1 LQTYSLF
8 ELNEYV
14 RRILALNL
22 PDAVWVTCEIAQFN
36 ESRGNYFL
44 ELVEKS
50 EEDDKIIAR
59 TEAAIWS
66 ANYRQLRRKIG
77 KKLVDI
83 LQEGL
88 EVKVQVRV
96 SFHERYGLKMVIE
109 DIDPTY
115 TLGKLA
121 LKRQQTID
129 QLEKEGKLYQNA
141 ELALPT
147 VLQKIAILSSPT
159 AAGLQDFENQ
169 VRFNPY
175 QYYFQLDLFPTAMQ
189 GDRVSTEMRT
199 QLKKINKRYHEYD
212 AVVIIRGGGA
222 RLDLQ
227 AFNDYDLCVALA
239 ECPLPI
245 LTGIGHDIDETVADI
260 VAHQSLKTPTA
271 VAEFLVQRNAVFEGE
286 LMQLAQTLMQISQLE
301 LQQADSE
308 LSRYQQILQ
317 LGAENLLHQEHSNLH
332 HLQQLLQPLSKIKLE
347 QEDILLK
354 QLSNILGLL
363 DLDATLARGYSLSMK
378 DGKVVQSKTDL
389 ATDDELEI
397 RFKDGSVKS
406 KIISFLDKSRGH
418 S

>member
-1 LQTYSLF
+1 MQTYSLF
-8 ELNEYV
+8 ELNEYI

-50 EEDDKIIAR
+50 EEDDSIIAR

-66 ANYRQLRRKIG
+66 PSYRQLRKKIG

-109 DIDPTY
+109 DVDPTY

-121 LKRQQTID
+121 LKRQQTIER
-129 QLEKEGKLYQNA
+129 LEKEGKIHLNA
-141 ELALPT
+141 QLALPM
-147 VLQKIAILSSPT
+147 VLQRIAVLSSPT

-175 QYYFQLDLFPTAMQ
+175 HYHFQLDLFPTAMQ
-189 GDRVSTEMRT
+189 GDRVSDEMRT
-199 QLKKINKRYHEYD
+199 QLRKITKREHLYD
-212 AVVIIRGGGA
+212 AIVIIRGGGA

-227 AFNDYDLCVALA
+227 AFNEYDLCAALA

-260 VAHQSLKTPTA
+260 VAYQSLKTPTA
-271 VAEFLVQRNAVFEGE
+271 VAEYLVQHNAQFEGE
-286 LMQLAQTLMQISQLE
+286 LIQLAQRLNQISQIE
-301 LQQADSE
+301 LQQAVAE
-308 LSRYQQILQ
+308 LARNQQILALQ
-317 LGAENLLHQEHSNLH
+317 SNSLLQQSEAEIKHLSNLLS
-332 HLQQLLQPLSKIKLE
+332 PLSRIKVE
-347 QEDILLK
+347 QEQISLT
-354 QLSNILGLL
+354 QLSQVLTLL
-363 DLDATLARGYSLSMK
+363 DLEETLSRGYSLSIK
-378 DGKVVQSKTDL
+378 EGKIVQSKT
-389 ATDDELEI
+389 ELSAEDQIEI
-397 RFKDGSVKS
+397 RFKDGSVNS
-406 KIISFLDKSRGH
+406 KIL
-418 S
+418 

>member
-1 LQTYSLF
+1 MQTYSLF
-8 ELNEYV
+8 ELNEYI

-50 EEDDKIIAR
+50 EEDDTIIAR
-59 TEAAIWS
+59 TEAAIWGP
-66 ANYRQLRRKIG
+66 NYRQLRKKVG
-77 KKLVDI
+77 KKLVEI

-109 DIDPTY
+109 DVDPTY

-121 LKRQQTID
+121 LKRQQTIER
-129 QLEKEGKLYQNA
+129 LEQEGKIHLNA
-141 ELALPT
+141 QLALPI
-147 VLQKIAILSSPT
+147 VLQRIAVLSSPT

-175 QYYFQLDLFPTAMQ
+175 HYHFQLDLFPTAMQ
-189 GDRVSTEMRT
+189 GDRVSEEMRT
-199 QLKKINKRYHEYD
+199 QLRKITKREHLYD

-239 ECPLPI
+239 NCPLPI

-260 VAHQSLKTPTA
+260 VAYQSLKTPTA
-271 VAEFLVQRNAVFEGE
+271 VAEYLVQHNALFEGE
-286 LMQLAQTLMQISQLE
+286 LIQLGQQMNQIAQLE
-301 LQQADSE
+301 LQQSTGE
-308 LSRYQQILQ
+308 LTKYQQILELQ
-317 LGAENLLHQEHSNLH
+317 SNSLLQHLEAEIGHLANLLS
-332 HLQQLLQPLSKIKLE
+332 PLSRIKVE
-347 QEDILLK
+347 QE
-354 QLSNILGLL
+354 QLSLDQLSQVLKLL
-363 DLDATLARGYSLSMK
+363 DLDGTLARGYSLSIK
-378 DGKVVQSKTDL
+378 EGKIVQSKT
-389 ATDDELEI
+389 ELSPEDQIEI
-397 RFKDGSVKS
+397 RFKDGSVNS
-406 KIISFLDKSRGH
+406 KIL
-418 S
+418 

>member
-1 LQTYSLF
+1 MQTYSLF
-8 ELNEYV
+8 ELNEYI

-50 EEDDKIIAR
+50 EEEDTIIAR
-59 TEAAIWS
+59 TEAAIWGP
-66 ANYRQLRRKIG
+66 NYRQLRKKIG

-109 DIDPTY
+109 DVDPTY

-121 LKRQQTID
+121 LKRQQTIER
-129 QLEKEGKLYQNA
+129 LEKEGKIHLNA
-141 ELALPT
+141 QLALPM
-147 VLQKIAILSSPT
+147 VLQRIAVLSSPT

-175 QYYFQLDLFPTAMQ
+175 HYHFQLDLFPTAMQ
-189 GDRVSTEMRT
+189 GDRVSDEMRT
-199 QLKKINKRYHEYD
+199 QLRKITKREHLYD
-212 AVVIIRGGGA
+212 AIVIIRGGGA

-227 AFNDYDLCVALA
+227 AFNEYDLCAALA

-260 VAHQSLKTPTA
+260 VAYQSLKTPTA
-271 VAEFLVQRNAVFEGE
+271 VAEYLVQQNAQFEGE
-286 LMQLAQTLMQISQLE
+286 LIQSAQRLNQISQIE
-301 LQQADSE
+301 LQQAVAE
-308 LSRYQQILQ
+308 LARNQQILALQ
-317 LGAENLLHQEHSNLH
+317 SNSL
-332 HLQQLLQPLSKIKLE
+332 LQQSEAEIKHLSYLLSPLSRIKLE
-347 QEDILLK
+347 QEQISLT
-354 QLSNILGLL
+354 QLSQVLKLL
-363 DLDATLARGYSLSMK
+363 DLDETLARGYSLSIK
-378 DGKVVQSKTDL
+378 EGKIVQSKT
-389 ATDDELEI
+389 ELSPEDQIEI
-397 RFKDGSVKS
+397 RFKDGSVNS
-406 KIISFLDKSRGH
+406 KIL
-418 S
+418 

>member
-1 LQTYSLF
+1 MQTYSLF
-8 ELNEYV
+8 ELNEYI

-50 EEDDKIIAR
+50 EEEDTIIAR
-59 TEAAIWS
+59 TEAALWG
-66 ANYRQLRRKIG
+66 ANYRQLRKKIG

-88 EVKVQVRV
+88 EVKVQVRI

-109 DIDPTY
+109 DVDPTY

-121 LKRQQTID
+121 LKRQQTIERLEQEGKID
-129 QLEKEGKLYQNA
+129 QNAQLE
-141 ELALPT
+141 LPT
-147 VLQKIAILSSPT
+147 VLQRIAVLSSPT

-175 QYYFQLDLFPTAMQ
+175 HYQFQLDLFPTAMQ
-189 GDRVSTEMRT
+189 GDRVSDEMRT
-199 QLKKINKRYHEYD
+199 QLRKITKREHLYD

-227 AFNDYDLCVALA
+227 AFNEYDLCAALA

-260 VAHQSLKTPTA
+260 VAYQSLKTPTA
-271 VAEFLVQRNAVFEGE
+271 VAEYLVQHNALFEGE
-286 LMQLAQTLMQISQLE
+286 LIQLAQRLNQISQIE
-301 LQQADSE
+301 LQQAVAELARYRQILALQSNSLLQQSE
-308 LSRYQQILQ
+308 AEIKHLASLLSPLSR
-317 LGAENLLHQEHSNLH
+317 
-332 HLQQLLQPLSKIKLE
+332 IKVE
-347 QEDILLK
+347 QEQISLA
-354 QLSNILGLL
+354 QLSQVLQLL
-363 DLDATLARGYSLSMK
+363 DLEETLARGYSLSVKAGMI
-378 DGKVVQSKTDL
+378 VQSKT
-389 ATDDELEI
+389 ELSPEDQIEI
-397 RFKDGSVKS
+397 RFKDGSVNS
-406 KIISFLDKSRGH
+406 KIL
-418 S
+418 

>member
-1 LQTYSLF
+1 MQTYSLF
-8 ELNEYV
+8 ELNEYI

-50 EEDDKIIAR
+50 EEDDTIIAR
-59 TEAAIWS
+59 TEAAIWGP
-66 ANYRQLRRKIG
+66 NYRQLRKKVG

-88 EVKVQVRV
+88 VVKVQVRV

-109 DIDPTY
+109 DVDPTY

-121 LKRQQTID
+121 LKRQQTIE
-129 QLEKEGKLYQNA
+129 QLEREGKIHLNA
-141 ELALPT
+141 QLELPI
-147 VLQKIAILSSPT
+147 VLQRIAVLSSPT

-175 QYYFQLDLFPTAMQ
+175 QYDFQLDLFPTAMQ
-189 GDRVSTEMRT
+189 GDRVSKEMRT
-199 QLKKINKRYHEYD
+199 QLRKITKRAHLYD

-260 VAHQSLKTPTA
+260 VAYQSLKTPTA
-271 VAEFLVQRNAVFEGE
+271 VAEFLVQHNALFEGE
-286 LMQLAQTLMQISQLE
+286 LIQLAQLLNQISQIE
-301 LQQADSE
+301 LQQAEAE
-308 LSRYQQILQ
+308 LSRYLQVLELGSNNLVLQ
-317 LGAENLLHQEHSNLH
+317 LETEIKNLEAILS
-332 HLQQLLQPLSKIKLE
+332 PLSRIKVE
-347 QEDILLK
+347 QEQVALD
-354 QLSNILGLL
+354 QLSQMLALL
-363 DLDATLARGYSLSMK
+363 DLDGTLARGYSLALK
-378 DGKVVQSKTDL
+378 DGKVVQTKTALSPEDKI
-389 ATDDELEI
+389 EI
-397 RFKDGSVKS
+397 RFQDGSVNS
-406 KIISFLDKSRGH
+406 KIL
-418 S
+418 